1 MLGLEI
7 GNDYRNNGRDIAASY
22 LRGNAAEWY
31 ETDRETSHNGIQTH
45 RMNNFRERFKD
56 YFSPQSKQIQWQEE
70 LTNIKRGIGENI
82 EDYSRRFKKIMRK
95 VKHLNL
101 LADGVQVNYFIK
113 GLNPLYIIQIMMTAP
128 ANLNVAVTQIKLLET
143 GMQIAGSSVT
153 ENTGQTVHEKEKED
167 VQKNK
172 DTFNWNKDNFRNRN
186 TFENSR
192 RNNFGNDFRNR
203 NNDTDVDE
211 LTKQLEKMKIQ
222 MANLIKNNGRNNYD
236 GSWRIMITSLKI
248 I

>member
-1 MLGLEI
+1 
-7 GNDYRNNGRDIAASY
+7 
-22 LRGNAAEWY
+22 
-31 ETDRETSHNGIQTH
+31 
-45 RMNNFRERFKD
+45 
-56 YFSPQSKQIQWQEE
+56 
-70 LTNIKRGIGENI
+70 
-82 EDYSRRFKKIMRK
+82 MRK

-101 LADGVQVNYFIK
+101 LADGVQENYFIK
-113 GLNPLYIIQIMMTAP
+113 GLNPLYIAQIIMTAL
-128 ANLNVAVTQIKLLET
+128 ANLNAAVTQAKLLET

-186 TFENSR
+186 M
-192 RNNFGNDFRNR
+192 FGNSGRNSFGKDFRNR

-211 LTKQLEKMKIQ
+211 LTKRLEKMKIQ
-222 MANLIKNNGRNNYD
+222 MANLTKNNGRNNYD
-236 GSWRIMITSLKI
+236 GSWRIVITSLKI